1 MCMDGD
7 NLAPENR
14 LDNLECK
21 CFPALSRL
29 SHLSH
34 RVSHLSKTLSH
45 LDFQRNSWSR
55 DDLGRS
61 WRLLRHQLL
70 ASLSRPYKE
79 VSGPLQETPRAWKV
93 WPHHRADQHTEHEAS
108 PGENV
113 EKISCFN
120 IFLLRRFLEN
130 APAWPSLSTTIMS
143 TELGNVSQSAYFLLF
158 PIIFIKSSY
167 IYSSSIKD
175 TRQQWHPLVSYF

>member
-1 MCMDGD
+1 MNNHEHMCMDGD

-14 LDNLECK
+14 LDHLECK

-34 RVSHLSKTLSH
+34 RVSHL
-45 LDFQRNSWSR
+45 DFQRNTWSR

-93 WPHHRADQHTEHEAS
+93 WPDHRADQHTEHEAS
-108 PGENV
+108 TGAHL
-113 EKISCFN
+113 EKIRQKLFW
-120 IFLLRRFLEN
+120 IFFSSDVFWKMHRRGL
-130 APAWPSLSTTIMS
+130 PCPPSLCQQNWGMCPKVRIFFSS
-143 TELGNVSQSAYFLLF
+143 LL
-158 PIIFIKSSY
+158 S
-167 IYSSSIKD
+167 
-175 TRQQWHPLVSYF
+175 